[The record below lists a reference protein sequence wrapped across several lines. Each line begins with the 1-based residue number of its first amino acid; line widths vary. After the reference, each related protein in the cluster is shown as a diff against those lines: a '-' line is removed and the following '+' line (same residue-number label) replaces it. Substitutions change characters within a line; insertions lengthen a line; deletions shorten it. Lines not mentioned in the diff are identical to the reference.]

1 MARRQKSIPDRHH
14 CEAAVFLAP
23 ARQSLHS
30 RDEADREFHPRS
42 RVKRFVQATAKS
54 GLGGTLVAA
63 RVNTNGVII
72 WKSVTGIDRI
82 LLSQILP
89 GVNSV
94 AFVGPRPQVRG
105 MVSEPL
111 MVIVDSRT
119 GAMSAS
125 SFWK

>member
-1 MARRQKSIPDRHH
+1 M
-14 CEAAVFLAP
+14 
-23 ARQSLHS
+23 
-30 RDEADREFHPRS
+30 
-42 RVKRFVQATAKS
+42 KRFVQATDKS

-63 RVNTNGVII
+63 RVDTNGVII
-72 WKSVTGIDRI
+72 WKAVTGIDRF
-82 LLSQILP
+82 LLSPIPP

-94 AFVGPRPQVRG
+94 AFVGPRPRVRG

-111 MVIVDSRT
+111 TLIVDSRT